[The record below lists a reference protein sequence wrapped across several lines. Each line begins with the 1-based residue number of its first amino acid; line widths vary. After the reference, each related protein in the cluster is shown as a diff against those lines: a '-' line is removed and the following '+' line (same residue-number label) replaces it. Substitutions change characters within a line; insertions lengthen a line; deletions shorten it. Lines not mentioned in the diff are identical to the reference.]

1 MSDTTVLVVE
11 DDKRVA
17 AVIGDQ
23 LREEGFVVVAARTI
37 AEAEKLL
44 STRTP
49 DVVLLDVMLPDGSGF
64 DLCRTIR
71 CGSGVWNRG
80 LGVPLPPARVQ
91 GDDGPRGF

>member
-1 MSDTTVLVVE
+1 MDRMEGESVSDMTVLVVE

-23 LREEGFVVVAARTI
+23 LREEGYVVLSARTI
-37 AEAEKLL
+37 AEAEMLL
-44 STRTP
+44 STRSP

-71 CGSGVWNRG
+71 RGDGSGTAPW
-80 LGVPLPPARVQ
+80 ASSS
-91 GDDGPRGF
+91 